1 MQVVTL
7 QRLQEIPAVDRPR
20 YEQTSRP
27 LAATVRI
34 AVCGSQATEP
44 IRANDA
50 DLREVAAGLAGGL
63 ARVVVGFFNSVVDG
77 GSFDAHVFTV
87 ESLEDFRCRDG
98 RMNFFRIAVAL
109 LVPAVFLAGHAVA
122 RDDGRYANSPLKPW
136 FDSLKSGKG
145 PCCSDADGSVVA
157 DVDWESKD
165 GHYRVR
171 LWGQWIDVPDDA
183 VITEP
188 NRAGRTMVW
197 PMWGTVG
204 ISIRCFLPG
213 SMT

>member
-1 MQVVTL
+1 M
-7 QRLQEIPAVDRPR
+7 
-20 YEQTSRP
+20 
-27 LAATVRI
+27 
-34 AVCGSQATEP
+34 
-44 IRANDA
+44 
-50 DLREVAAGLAGGL
+50 
-63 ARVVVGFFNSVVDG
+63 
-77 GSFDAHVFTV
+77 V
-87 ESLEDFRCRDG
+87 E
-98 RMNFFRIAVAL
+98 MTFFRIVAL
-109 LVPAVFLAGHAVA
+109 LAPAIVLAGHALA
-122 RDDGRYANSPLKPW
+122 HDAGSPLKPW

-145 PCCSDADGSVVA
+145 PCCSDADGAVVA

-171 LWGQWIDVPDDA
+171 LEGQWIDVPDDA

-197 PMWGTVG
+197 PIKDALG